1 MKRLSLI
8 LVLAMAAS
16 CGTPAPQASTPVNIG
31 YGEIDRKDLTYSISS
46 LDTEELERNHYLTIY
61 DYLEGRVPGV
71 EVIKTGTATA
81 SVRIRGLGTLNSA
94 TEPLYIVDG
103 VQMDDI
109 SMINPKDV
117 KSVDVLKDASTAIYG
132 TRGANGVII
141 ITTKK

>member
-1 MKRLSLI
+1 
-8 LVLAMAAS
+8 MAAS

>member
-46 LDTEELERNHYLTIY
+46 LDTEELERNHS
-61 DYLEGRVPGV
+61 LEGRVPGV

>member
-1 MKRLSLI
+1 M
-8 LVLAMAAS
+8 
-16 CGTPAPQASTPVNIG
+16 NIG

>member
-8 LVLAMAAS
+8 LVLAM
-16 CGTPAPQASTPVNIG
+16 ASTPVNIG

>member
-1 MKRLSLI
+1 MKQFSSICL
-8 LVLAMAAS
+8 LVVAVS
-16 CGTPAPQASTPVNIG
+16 CGTPAESPTQKVNIG
-31 YGEIDRKDLTYSISS
+31 YGEVDRKDLTYSISS
-46 LDTEELERNHYLTIY
+46 LDASEFDKGNYLTIY

-81 SVRIRGLGTLNSA
+81 SVRIRGLGTLNSS

-103 VQMDDI
+103 VQMNDI